1 MVAVRLPPDSVIAVL
16 LPGPWSLSR
25 KYSPAAT
32 PETVSVVGTVS
43 TVELSIG
50 LGLVDQVGT
59 PNVGAVRSIL
69 TLTGAEAALPA
80 TSVAV
85 PVTGLFAPSVGVV
98 WSAGQASIPE
108 SASGQM

>member
-1 MVAVRLPPDSVIAVL
+1 MVAVRLPADSVIAVL
-16 LPGPWSLSR
+16 LPGPWSVSR

-43 TVELSIG
+43 TVELLIG

-59 PNVGAVRSIL
+59 PNVGAVRSTL
-69 TLTGAEAALPA
+69 TLTVAEAALPA

-85 PVTGLFAPSVGVV
+85 PVTSWFAPSVVMV
-98 WSAGQASIPE
+98 WSAGQVASPE
-108 SASGQM
+108 SVSEQM